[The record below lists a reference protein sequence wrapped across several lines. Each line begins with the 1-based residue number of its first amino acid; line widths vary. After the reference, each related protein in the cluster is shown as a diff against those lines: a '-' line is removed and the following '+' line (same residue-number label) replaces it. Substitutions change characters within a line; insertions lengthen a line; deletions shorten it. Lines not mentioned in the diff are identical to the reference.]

1 MSAAAPAY
9 ILSND
14 LCFLQIGQIVPELG
28 LLSGL
33 TDDNNSLS
41 VISSRC
47 SILCAKVRKIRRNN
61 ADILENRHFFDNY

>member
-14 LCFLQIGQIVPELG
+14 LCFLQIGHIVPELG

-33 TDDNNSLS
+33 TDDNSFFS
-41 VISSRC
+41 VISYRC
-47 SILCAKVRKIRRNN
+47 SISCAKVQKIRRNST
-61 ADILENRHFFDNY
+61 DILENRHFFDNY